1 MVEAGQQKMPRQ
13 QKQELVD
20 RVGFWWHSIDL
31 GDGVI
36 TPGRK
41 TAAQLALELE
51 AWKLPAFEGKTVL
64 DIGAWDGFY
73 SFHAEK
79 AGARRVVALDYH
91 AWGLD
96 SPRQRQLHR
105 ARIAEG
111 RPSVA
116 FDRIPGVWNP
126 GTLPGKAGFD
136 TAHQILGSNVEQ
148 MVADF
153 MAVEPDV
160 VGSHD
165 IVLFLGV
172 LYHVR
177 EPLSALRRVALW
189 TREVAVIETAGIHV
203 PRQEDVALLEFYES
217 DELNGDASNWW
228 APNLLGLTK
237 LCRAAGFR
245 EVKPVAWRQDG
256 SGDAIERYRLT
267 VHALK

>member
-1 MVEAGQQKMPRQ
+1 MRRE

-20 RVGFWWHSIDL
+20 RVAFWWHSIDL
-31 GDGVI
+31 GDGVV

-41 TAAQLALELE
+41 TPAQLALELE

-73 SFHAEK
+73 SFHAERE
-79 AGARRVVALDYH
+79 GARRVVALDYH

-96 SPRQRQLHR
+96 SSRQRQHHR
-105 ARIAEG
+105 ARVAQG
-111 RPSVA
+111 RPPVA
-116 FDRIPGVWNP
+116 YDRIPGVWNP
-126 GTLPGKAGFD
+126 GTLPGKTAFD

-148 MVADF
+148 IVGDF
-153 MAVEPDV
+153 MNVEPDL

-172 LYHVR
+172 LYHVQ
-177 EPLSALRRVALW
+177 EPLKALRRVALW
-189 TREVAVIETAGIHV
+189 TREVAVIETAGIFV
-203 PRQEDVALLEFYES
+203 PGQEHLALLEFYES
-217 DELNGDASNWW
+217 DELNGDVSNWW

-245 EVKPVAWRQDG
+245 EVRPVAWRQEDKG
-256 SGDAIERYRLT
+256 GAIERLRLT

>member
-1 MVEAGQQKMPRQ
+1 MQPKE
-13 QKQELVD
+13 KQDLVGA
-20 RVGFWWHSIDL
+20 VPFWWHSIDL
-31 GDGVI
+31 GDGVV

-41 TAAQLALELE
+41 APAHHALELQ
-51 AWKLPAFEGKTVL
+51 AWKLPDFAGKSVL

-79 AGARRVVALDYH
+79 GGARRVLAMDYH

-96 SPRQRQLHR
+96 SVRQREQHR
-105 ARIAEG
+105 ARKAQG
-111 RPSVA
+111 HPQVA
-116 FDRIPGVWNP
+116 YERIPGVWNP

-136 TAHQILGSNVEQ
+136 TAHQILGSKVEQ
-148 MVADF
+148 LVADF
-153 MAVEPDV
+153 MTVEPEV

-172 LYHVR
+172 LYHVQ
-177 EPLSALRRVALW
+177 EPLRALRRLALW

-203 PRQEDVALLEFYES
+203 PGQEQLALLEFYEA
-217 DELNGDASNWW
+217 DELNADVSNWW

-245 EVKPVAWRQDG
+245 EVKPVAWREG
-256 SGDAIERYRLT
+256 NAGDAIERLRLT
-267 VHALK
+267 VHAFK